1 MFPLPQ
7 LCDKNNE
14 GERMLVVDESSMLD
28 IRLAGSGGMRLIN
41 LCVVFVGM
49 RLIHLYP
56 VFV

>member
-1 MFPLPQ
+1 
-7 LCDKNNE
+7 
-14 GERMLVVDESSMLD
+14 MLVVDESSMLD